1 MKIAVSG
8 KGGAGKTVV
17 TAALSLLAARQKR
30 KVLAIDADPDAN
42 LAGALGFNAGEAG
55 RIVPIAQQ
63 AALIEERTGAKVGQ
77 YGQIFKMNPE
87 VGDIAETHA
96 VTHSG
101 VSLLVLGAASRGG
114 GGCACPENVLLRA
127 LVSDLVL
134 HKDEAVFLD
143 MEAGIE
149 HLGRAT
155 ARGVDALLVV
165 VEPSRNAVDCA
176 RRIVRMSQQIGLQK
190 VRVVANKVANPDDG
204 AFIVDALSGTEV
216 LTCIPYADS
225 IRRCDRSG
233 ASVLDD
239 LEPVPLT
246 GFEQLLQ
253 TLEQLCGVQ
262 QRETP

>member
-8 KGGAGKTVV
+8 KGGVGKTVV
-17 TAALSLLAARQKR
+17 TAALSLLAARQER
-30 KVLAIDADPDAN
+30 NVLAIDADPDAN
-42 LAGALGFNAGEAG
+42 LAGALGLDSEEAA

-87 VGDIAETHA
+87 VADIADTHA
-96 VTHSG
+96 VTQAG
-101 VSLLVLGAASRGG
+101 VSLLVLGAAARGG

-134 HKDEAVFLD
+134 HKDDAVFLD

-155 ARGVDALLVV
+155 ARGVDTLLVV

-176 RRIVRMSQQIGLQK
+176 RRILHMAEEIGLAR
-190 VRVVANKVANPDDG
+190 VRLVANKVSSPDDRT
-204 AFIVDALSGTEV
+204 FIANALPDTELV
-216 LTCIPYADS
+216 ACIPYADS
-225 IRRCDRSG
+225 VRRCDRNG
-233 ASVLDD
+233 DSVLDH
-239 LEPVPLT
+239 LEPEPLAA
-246 GFEQLLQ
+246 FEQLQ
-253 TLEQLCGVQ
+253 HALEPLAGNQE
-262 QRETP
+262 RNAP